1 MTETTKAGAEATSI
15 TVDVTVDVPQAE
27 AFKVFTEEFDGIKP
41 REHNLLAVDVAE
53 TVLEPH
59 VGGSVY
65 DRGVDGSTCR
75 WGRVLAFEPTERLVF
90 TWDIGVDWRLET
102 DLARASEVEVRFVAL
117 DARSTRVEL
126 THRHLDRHLD
136 GWQSL
141 RDGVASE
148 GGWPVYLQRYAA
160 LTAA

>member
-1 MTETTKAGAEATSI
+1 MTETTADATSI
-15 TVDVTVDVPQAE
+15 SFDVTVDVPQAE

-41 REHNLLAVDVAE
+41 RDHNLLAVDVAE
-53 TVLEPH
+53 TVLEPR

-65 DRGVDGSTCR
+65 DRGVDGSICR
-75 WGRVLAFEPTERLVF
+75 WGRVLAFEPTDRLVIS
-90 TWDIGVDWRLET
+90 WDINPQFQLET
-102 DLARASEVEVRFVAL
+102 DPARASEVEVRFVAL
-117 DARSTRVEL
+117 GADSTRVEL

-141 RDGVASE
+141 RDGVASG
-148 GGWPVYLQRYAA
+148 GGWPVYLERYAG